1 MPMLVPLP
9 PLRIRSLD
17 IRIAVGAGL
26 FIIATSCWVVTVL
39 TNQAVGHDFVEP
51 QLLRG
56 IGSVFGFLFL
66 NQAAIASVP
75 REDAGDAAGLFKAVR
90 NLGGSLALA
99 GIATIQDQ
107 RSWLHSRRTE
117 ERLRAH
123 SGQVQDAR
131 KSVVQGKGGD
141 VDR

>member
-26 FIIATSCWVVTVL
+26 FIMATSCWVDTVL
-39 TNQAVGHDFVEP
+39 TNQAVGHDFVES

-75 REDAGDAAGLFKAVR
+75 REDAGDAAGLFNAVR

-99 GIATIQDQ
+99 GIAPTQDQ
-107 RSWLHSRRTE
+107 RSWRSEEHTSELQTLMRT
-117 ERLRAH
+117 
-123 SGQVQDAR
+123 
-131 KSVVQGKGGD
+131 
-141 VDR
+141 